1 MNDAVFKVKV
11 TQGSNMATKG
21 FLLRPSFQNPFLKRW
36 RKMKE
41 GNDEREAIER
51 FF

>member
-1 MNDAVFKVKV
+1 
-11 TQGSNMATKG
+11 MATKG
-21 FLLRPSFQNPFLKRW
+21 FRLRSASSFQNPFLKRW

>member
-21 FLLRPSFQNPFLKRW
+21 FLLRSSFQN
-36 RKMKE
+36 E
-41 GNDEREAIER
+41 NDERKTIEI